1 VAPGGSQGEEKTM
14 PPFASLL
21 VATLTLAPPALPPPG
36 VVSGAAAQSIAA
48 AGAVIV
54 DVRTPSEFEAGHAKG
69 AVNIPFDQI
78 AARAGELPKDRPVVL
93 YCRTGRRSGIAAGEL
108 SKLGFKAIYD
118 FQSLS
123 AWPGEV
129 ATGK

>member
-1 VAPGGSQGEEKTM
+1 MTTL
-14 PPFASLL
+14 ASLL

-36 VVSGAAAQSIAA
+36 VVSGAVAQSVAA

-54 DVRTPSEFEAGHAKG
+54 DVRTPAEFEAGHAKG
-69 AVNIPFDQI
+69 AINIPFDQI
-78 AARAGELPKDRPVVL
+78 AARAGELPAKDKPLVL
-93 YCRTGRRSGIAAGEL
+93 YCRTGRRSGIATGAL
-108 SKLGFKAIYD
+108 QQLGFRAIYD
-118 FQSLS
+118 FQTIS